1 LYLCLATFTMK
12 KLPHLH
18 RCEECS
24 TRYKSIFNQIPRTEV
39 HHVDEGKV
47 CYSFKRGEVLYYEG
61 QMPQGVFCLERGKV
75 KIFKTGPEGRDQ
87 IVRLAGSGD
96 VVGYRAL
103 LTGERYES
111 SASCLEDTDVC
122 FIPKR
127 QLLSMVMGQSC
138 LAMRFMQHA
147 CQELGHASKLITNLA
162 QKTVRER
169 MAEVILVVQKTF
181 GENEAGHIDVRL
193 SREEWASLVGT
204 ATESCIRVLSD
215 LQQEGLIELQGKFI
229 KVIDRTGLVK
239 LGKVAEA

>member
-1 LYLCLATFTMK
+1 MK

-18 RCEECS
+18 RCDACT
-24 TRYKSIFNQIPRTEV
+24 TRYKSIFNQIPLTEV
-39 HHVDEGKV
+39 NQVDEGKV
-47 CYSFKRGEVLYYEG
+47 CYSFKRGEVIFYEG
-61 QMPQGVFCLERGKV
+61 QMPQGVYCLEKGKV
-75 KIFKTGPEGRDQ
+75 KIFNTGPEGRDQ
-87 IVRLAGSGD
+87 IVRLAGAGD

-103 LTGERYES
+103 LSGDRYES
-111 SASCLEDTDVC
+111 SAACLDDTEVC

-127 QLLSMVMGQSC
+127 QLLSMVTGQSC

-169 MAEVILVVQKTF
+169 MAEVVLVVQETF
-181 GENEAGHIDVRL
+181 GDNELGQIDVRL

-215 LQQEGLIELQGKFI
+215 FQQEGLIELQGKFI
-229 KVIDRTGLVK
+229 KVLDRKGLVK
-239 LGKVAEA
+239 LGKVVEA